1 MIQKSTAFGIFRA
14 AALAACSVA
23 ALATSASADKIVIS
37 NWDGYM
43 PPDLLANFTK
53 ETGIEVDMA
62 VHGTN
67 EEIMG
72 KVVAGGGKGYDVLF
86 VSSPFVE
93 VLNNLGLA
101 ATLDHEKIP
110 NLANLVT
117 EAQTLAHDPGNIHSV
132 PYTWGTTGLCY
143 RSDQMEAPTSW
154 NDLLMPSDDL
164 KGRITMLSTDRWLM
178 GAAALALGKS
188 VNDTSAETLAAEK
201 DLLIAAKANL
211 LAYDDTTFYLKLVSG
226 EATMVQAWDGWCN
239 YGIAE
244 NADIKYVIP
253 SEGSDLWVDTILITE
268 ASANKDAA
276 HAFVNYMLRTDVG
289 TWVASNILYKVP
301 NSTVME
307 ALDPALI
314 EQFPNLA
321 MAPADLVKFEQL
333 RDLGQGQKDFSRAVT
348 EIMSAK

>member
-1 MIQKSTAFGIFRA
+1 MTRKSNTFGIMRMT
-14 AALAACSVA
+14 ALAACGVA
-23 ALATSASADKIVIS
+23 ALASAAQAEKIVIS

-43 PPDLLANFTK
+43 PPDLLENFTK

-86 VSSPFVE
+86 VSSPFAE
-93 VLNNLGLA
+93 ALNNLGLA
-101 ATLDHEKIP
+101 AQLDHDKIP
-110 NLANLVT
+110 NLSSLVE
-117 EAQTLAHDPGNIHSV
+117 EAQSLDHDPGNAYSV

-143 RSDQMEAPTSW
+143 RSDLMEAPTSW
-154 NDLLMPSDDL
+154 MDLLQPSDDV
-164 KGRITMLSTDRWLM
+164 KGEITMLSTDRWLM

-201 DLLIAAKANL
+201 ELLIAAKSDL

-226 EATMVQAWDGWCN
+226 EAKMVHAWDGWCN
-239 YGIAE
+239 YGIGE
-244 NADIKYVIP
+244 NADIKYAVP
-253 SEGSDLWVDTILITE
+253 QEGSDLWVDTILIPE
-268 ASANKDAA
+268 ASANKEAA
-276 HAFVNYMLRTDVG
+276 HAFVNYMLRTEVG

-301 NSTVME
+301 NGVAMD
-307 ALDPALI
+307 ALDPALL

-321 MAPADLVKFEQL
+321 MTPAELVGYEQL
-333 RDLGQGQKDFSRAVT
+333 RDLGNGQKDFARAVT
-348 EIMSAK
+348 EIMAAQ